1 MRCQTRTRVPK
12 TKFSA
17 TAKMACLARAPRMVI
32 DTSALVAIFL
42 GARTQAVSRAHS
54 SGRDEADFSGELE
67 TGIVLE
73 ARRGEAAGREFDL
86 FVVRAKLEVVPVDAE
101 QVEIARSAWRKY
113 GKGRHAAGLNF
124 GDCFAYALAKFSGQ
138 ELLARRR
145 GFSVY
150 RRGTGSVTGD
160 SLRAAAPA

>member
-1 MRCQTRTRVPK
+1 
-12 TKFSA
+12 
-17 TAKMACLARAPRMVI
+17 MVI
-32 DTSALVAIFL
+32 DTSALIAIFL
-42 GARTQAVSRAHS
+42 GEPERKLFLEHILRAETKLIS
-54 SGRDEADFSGELE
+54 AANSLE

-86 FVVRAKLEVVPVDAE
+86 FIVRAKLEVVSVDAE
-101 QVEIARSAWRKY
+101 QTEIARSAWRKY

-138 ELLARRR
+138 KLPGKRR

-160 SLRAAAPA
+160 YLRA